1 MNTARLWR
9 QGRDHF
15 LTWLPVLLMA
25 LFALGTWWLV
35 RNAPHVPGSGTE
47 RPLRHEP
54 DYFMRDFSVRSFDA
68 TGRLQSEIIGTEG
81 HHYPDTDTLEVQTP
95 RMRSFD
101 EQGRL
106 TVATAQRAISSGDG
120 SEVQLFGNARVVREA
135 MPAQDGSTLPRL
147 EFRGEYLHAYV
158 DDDRVSSDKPVELL
172 RGNDR
177 FTGDTFDYDN
187 GTGVANLKGRVRGTI
202 QMKGAP
208 QPGSGAR

>member
-1 MNTARLWR
+1 MTSSRLWR
-9 QGRDHF
+9 HGREQF
-15 LTWLPVLLMA
+15 VAWLPVLLMA
-25 LFALGTWWLV
+25 MFALGTWWLV
-35 RNAPHVPGSGTE
+35 RNAPHMQGSSAE

-68 TGRLQSEIIGTEG
+68 TGRLQSEIVGVEG
-81 HHYPDTDTLEVQTP
+81 HHYPDTDTLEVETP

-120 SEVQLFGNARVVREA
+120 AEVQLFGDARVVREA
-135 MPAQDGSTLPRL
+135 TSIAGGKTEPRL
-147 EFRGEYLHAYV
+147 EFRGEYLHAFV
-158 DDDRVSSDKPVELL
+158 EEDRLSSDKPVELL

-187 GTGVANLKGRVRGTI
+187 NTGVANLKGRVRGVM
-202 QMKGAP
+202 QSKG
-208 QPGSGAR
+208 GASPRGAAQ